1 MPLGSKMAS
10 KRKIGVV
17 VLRCSAEFET
27 YAPLV
32 MRMATWVALLYQDN
46 CDFEHKKRERG
57 HFAVLI

>member
-1 MPLGSKMAS
+1 MAS